1 MIRLLYLSG
10 LFFVVLFSFSAEAL
24 TLTWSGCGVAKE
36 AFMVDLAEAYKKK
49 TGVEIN
55 IEGGGDTHGIQ
66 RIAKGEVDFAGT
78 CRFRV
83 DEDGISKSRIDFSP
97 VAWDALAVVVHKSN
111 PIESITLEQLRDIYT
126 GKIRNWSELGG
137 EQRPLELLIRRSKIS
152 GVGHTIRKLLFNDHD
167 MEFQGSEI
175 FKSSGP
181 LEKAVEQ
188 KPGAIAMTGIS
199 GARKRDFKILRLE
212 GKDPSVENIRSG
224 EYLLYRPLYIL
235 TSKDSDNLKAVK
247 AFITFAHSR
256 EGRDIIRKNGCVPYL
271 EAVQLSNKQRKQWK
285 ASRNL
290 D

>member
-10 LFFVVLFSFSAEAL
+10 LFFIVLFSFTAQAL
-24 TLTWSGCGVAKE
+24 TLRWSGCGVAKE

-49 TGVEIN
+49 TGIEIN

-66 RIAKGEVDFAGT
+66 RIANGEVDFAGT

-83 DEDGISKSRIDFSP
+83 EEDGISKSQIEFSP

-126 GKIRNWSELGG
+126 GKIRDWSVLGG
-137 EQRPLELLIRRSKIS
+137 EHRPLELLIRRGKIS

-167 MEFQGSEI
+167 MEFQASEI

-181 LEKAVEQ
+181 LEAAVEQ
-188 KPGAIAMTGIS
+188 KPGAIAMTGVS

-212 GKDPSVENIRSG
+212 GKEPSFENIRSG
-224 EYLLYRPLYIL
+224 TYLLYRPLYVL
-235 TSKDSDNLKAVK
+235 TNKDSENLKAVK
-247 AFITFAHSR
+247 EFISFAHSR
-256 EGRDIIRKNGCVPYL
+256 EGRDIIRRNGCVPYL
-271 EAVQLSNKQRKQWK
+271 EAVQLSNTQRNQWK
-285 ASRNL
+285 AARHL
-290 D
+290 